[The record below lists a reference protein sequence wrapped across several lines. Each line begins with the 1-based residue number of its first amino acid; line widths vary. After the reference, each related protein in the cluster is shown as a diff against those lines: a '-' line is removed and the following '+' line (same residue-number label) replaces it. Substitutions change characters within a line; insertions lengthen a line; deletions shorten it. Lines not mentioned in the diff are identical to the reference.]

1 MIPSTFDIFL
11 FERFLYQVSKTKNK
25 GTKNLKVYYNKH
37 C

>member
-11 FERFLYQVSKTKNK
+11 FEHFLYQVSKTKNK
-25 GTKNLKVYYNKH
+25 STKNLKVYYNKN